1 MFGTRKALKYYS
13 KTTSFG
19 LWYLSAFGAKYP
31 KRCPD
36 RLTCC
41 CCLWGFLRK
50 NWSFLEQFPK
60 HRAIHYFA
68 TIFDWLNQMTSGFL
82 CCLKWRFLYCNKC
95 MVPNGFW
102 RQLDGTLG
110 FTKYLACFTK
120 DYFQIFPKSDL
131 KASELAFGVSHVF
144 VAIEKLPFETA
155 EKTRGHLVHSI
166 KNGCKIMY
174 STPMDTKS
182 WFWAKRLTDAPV
194 RDVRSVSYPIIY
206 CRWLQAMVRAHS
218 FEAQD

>member
-19 LWYLSAFGAKYP
+19 LWHLSAFGAKYP

-36 RLTCC
+36 RLTCW
-41 CCLWGFLRK
+41 CCLWGFLCK

-82 CCLKWRFLYCNKC
+82 CCLKWRFLYCNKY

-120 DYFQIFPKSDL
+120 EYFQIFSK
-131 KASELAFGVSHVF
+131 KWSEGKRTCVWGVPC
-144 VAIEKLPFETA
+144 ICCNRETA
-155 EKTRGHLVHSI
+155 IWDSGE
-166 KNGCKIMY
+166 NQ
-174 STPMDTKS
+174 
-182 WFWAKRLTDAPV
+182 
-194 RDVRSVSYPIIY
+194 RSFGSFNQK
-206 CRWLQAMVRAHS
+206 WLQNNV
-218 FEAQD
+218 